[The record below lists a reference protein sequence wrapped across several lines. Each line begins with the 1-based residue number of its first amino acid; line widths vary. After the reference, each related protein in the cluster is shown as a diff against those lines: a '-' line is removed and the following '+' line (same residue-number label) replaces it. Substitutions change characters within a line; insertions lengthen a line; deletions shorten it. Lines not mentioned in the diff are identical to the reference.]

1 MPAHRRLRVV
11 VAIIQLG
18 ATLAAM
24 LALGALSADAYQ
36 RRQVQQATDDLL
48 RSQRAFAA
56 QMQKSLVDG
65 TPPVL
70 LDRIA
75 AREVEAARAAH
86 ARPAFLADRLQ
97 VAALEQAVQRI
108 DQQRREL
115 IAVEVQ
121 TEVHLDGDLEAAL
134 EMIDSD
140 IGPARDAGLD
150 VGEYERFLAAAA
162 TLGARLLTPGQARDM
177 IARAGQE
184 DGSLRHATAAKV
196 AEKAALA
203 AAAAAAAALSE
214 AKQTATGDLQR
225 AQQYLAQAEATKL
238 LDVAADA
245 SALQKLGTQL
255 TAAVTLPDF
264 QAADDMTTGVPSGAS
279 ERSRE
284 GLSCVGSLVTATTR
298 ISAGSRGGRRPS
310 RRSFQKL
317 SQTVQPDVKNASS
330 VGG

>member
-162 TLGARLLTPGQARDM
+162 TLGARLLTPGQAGDM

-264 QAADDMTTGVPSGAS
+264 QAADEAIRPVA
-279 ERSRE
+279 ERLGFLLYIRNSTSQLLE
-284 GLSCVGSLVTATTR
+284 WAQGSLQRCQAINLNVDGDQQA
-298 ISAGSRGGRRPS
+298 
-310 RRSFQKL
+310 L
-317 SQTVQPDVKNASS
+317 S
-330 VGG
+330 

>member
-1 MPAHRRLRVV
+1 
-11 VAIIQLG
+11 
-18 ATLAAM
+18 
-24 LALGALSADAYQ
+24 
-36 RRQVQQATDDLL
+36 
-48 RSQRAFAA
+48 
-56 QMQKSLVDG
+56 
-65 TPPVL
+65 
-70 LDRIA
+70 
-75 AREVEAARAAH
+75 
-86 ARPAFLADRLQ
+86 
-97 VAALEQAVQRI
+97 
-108 DQQRREL
+108 
-115 IAVEVQ
+115 
-121 TEVHLDGDLEAAL
+121 
-134 EMIDSD
+134 MIDSD

-162 TLGARLLTPGQARDM
+162 TLGARLLTPGQAGDM

-264 QAADDMTTGVPSGAS
+264 QAADEAIRPVA
-279 ERSRE
+279 ERLGFLLYIRNSTSQLLE
-284 GLSCVGSLVTATTR
+284 WAQGSLQRCQAINLNVDGDQQA
-298 ISAGSRGGRRPS
+298 
-310 RRSFQKL
+310 L
-317 SQTVQPDVKNASS
+317 S
-330 VGG
+330 